1 MPTQIHI
8 GNSLIQDGITT
19 FDCWRSRLDPVD
31 ILEFNLF
38 SGLGLV
44 IEKGSPTDFW
54 IANFG
59 GKLTKV
65 FAGQIDSVGSALRAR
80 DGMVE
85 VLKTPVYQT
94 FLNATPQEILSAG
107 LQLAGITDFQLSS
120 KVFPRRNFVAAV
132 PSVHDL
138 IKRINQAWEIGFDAY
153 FDTERVFHWHE
164 RPAQSTLPV
173 FAYGQNIISLDFD
186 DTKGTL
192 LTVGLPE
199 IDHSMLIGIDH
210 PSVPA
215 TEVLVDTV
223 HHYQGE
229 KGGMRTEIYFSL
241 I

>member
-19 FDCWRSRLDPVD
+19 FDCWRSRLDPID
-31 ILEFNLF
+31 ILEFSF
-38 SGLGLV
+38 YSGLDLV

-54 IANFG
+54 MANYG
-59 GKLTKV
+59 GSLTKV
-65 FAGQIDSVGSALRAR
+65 FAGQIDSLGSVIRAR

-94 FLNATPQEILSAG
+94 FLKTTPQEIISTG
-107 LQLAGITDFQLSS
+107 LQLAGITKFQLSPT
-120 KVFPRRNFVAAV
+120 VFHRRSFVAAV
-132 PSVHDL
+132 PNINDL
-138 IKRINQAWEIGFDAY
+138 IKRINQSWDLDFDAY
-153 FDTERVFHWHE
+153 FDIERVFHWHE
-164 RPAQSTLPV
+164 RPAQLTLPV

-192 LTVGLPE
+192 LTVGLPN

-223 HHYQGE
+223 HHYQGD